1 MDTSLMV
8 ELYIFLT
15 AAYGGLIAGFIYD
28 IYKTVRYFSKPSKI
42 VTYIEDILF
51 WTIIASV
58 FFFILI
64 KINWGEIR
72 GYIILGFII
81 GAFIYLKIFSK
92 FIYPICIKVGRIVR
106 EIIKRIVYLV
116 FYPIK
121 FFKSKS
127 LPTVRKMKKISIELA
142 KQREK
147 YKKIISTKK

>member
-1 MDTSLMV
+1 MYKRQDLVDSEKIHYGAIPEPTTPWFVNVIPTILTLLVIAVFWLSLIH
-8 ELYIFLT
+8 IF
-15 AAYGGLIAGFIYD
+15 
-28 IYKTVRYFSKPSKI
+28 
-42 VTYIEDILF
+42 
-51 WTIIASV
+51 
-58 FFFILI
+58 LI